1 MASIY
6 IKTKKKCDHQYFLK
20 PQTMALTSSLL
31 TIAIRPEAFR
41 CLSEGL
47 KHSYDNWKM
56 WQNYLYVAVVRST
69 PVNESALSG
78 NSNSLSSLTCTQ
90 QDLGEFQAS
99 LQAMSRL
106 VDLVGP
112 SVDIE
117 VLRGWVPSCAVA
129 SHVLT
134 RVVRCS
140 ICSWTDCCST
150 IDD

>member
-1 MASIY
+1 
-6 IKTKKKCDHQYFLK
+6 
-20 PQTMALTSSLL
+20 MALTSSLM
-31 TIAIRPEAFR
+31 AIVITRPEAFR

-56 WQNYLYVAVVRST
+56 WQNYLYVAVVRSA
-69 PVNESALSG
+69 PVIESASSG
-78 NSNSLSSLTCTQ
+78 NSNSSPSLTQ

-117 VLRGWVPSCAVA
+117 VLRGWVPSCAIA

-134 RVVRCS
+134 S
-140 ICSWTDCCST
+140 
-150 IDD
+150 